1 MTSASSITIK
11 PARTRER
18 APRLSAWLV
27 IGAPLVVRHLFDFVL
42 CCVCFFFSGISAV
55 AGACAPQANANNP
68 SMATSRVRRWGSR
81 SKCTQRY
88 SASARCTTTLVA
100 PHWRSTMARRTGR

>member
-42 CCVCFFFSGISAV
+42 CCVCFFTGSA
-55 AGACAPQANANNP
+55 
-68 SMATSRVRRWGSR
+68 T
-81 SKCTQRY
+81 
-88 SASARCTTTLVA
+88 
-100 PHWRSTMARRTGR
+100 